1 MEKRV
6 ATNNLKLPKE
16 IIAEILEYLY
26 YTPQQVA
33 IRNQY
38 KKVNFSIK
46 NSITYRDTYWN
57 EKRYYLFHYK
67 HIMIYICF
75 CKCGN
80 YKFSPD
86 IENCVL
92 CRC

>member
-26 YTPQQVA
+26 YTPEQIA
-33 IRNQY
+33 LREKY
-38 KKVNFSIK
+38 KRVHFSIK
-46 NSITYRDTYWN
+46 NAITDRDYLHQT
-57 EKRYYLFHYK
+57 RYYLFHYK

-80 YKFSPD
+80 YKFSSD
-86 IENCVL
+86 IEYCVL

>member
-6 ATNNLKLPKE
+6 AIHNLNLPKE

-33 IRNQY
+33 IRKQY
-38 KKVNFSIK
+38 KRVHFSIK
-46 NSITYRDTYWN
+46 NAYTYYTDNIVGYN
-57 EKRYYLFHYK
+57 YFFHYK
-67 HIMIYICF
+67 HIMIYISF

-80 YKFSPD
+80 YKFSLD
-86 IENCVL
+86 MDCGL
-92 CRC
+92 C